1 MSTAIFP
8 LTFASEELYLLTAI
22 GLGFLFGF
30 SLERAGFG
38 NARKLAAQ
46 FYLYDMTV
54 FKVMFTAIL
63 VAMVGLYALNGLGLV
78 DMSMMWINP
87 TFMWAQVIGGFLLG
101 VGFIV
106 SGLCPGTSVVSA
118 ASGRIDGVVAFVG
131 IFIGTAVFAIAVDVV
146 PGMEALY
153 NGGSMGVSILP
164 ELLAVPTQLFVLGVV
179 IMAGA
184 AFVGAEKVEKIF
196 QRKYGMIELE
206 PKVTR
211 RTPRLKFAV
220 AGSLALVAVFAAFAP
235 PRTIE
240 RPARPMDSIEPL
252 ELAELIIAGDPDLKI
267 LDFRTIAGEDG
278 AESIPGACGC
288 GTDIDMA
295 TETANSVPPGT
306 KIVIYDDVGIWSE
319 VPGAWPE
326 TVEYRYLRGGYAAWE
341 TDVRTA
347 AEPTGHTLAERERI
361 ERQNQISAYFTGA
374 AVQTTSTSAPP
385 PVMPM
390 GGGAKKK
397 KAGGC

>member
-22 GLGFLFGF
+22 VLGFLFGF

-63 VAMVGLYALNGLGLV
+63 VAMVGLYSLNGLGYV

-101 VGFIV
+101 VGFIL
-106 SGLCPGTSVVSA
+106 SGLCPGTSMVSA
-118 ASGRIDGVVAFVG
+118 ASGRIDAVVAFVG
-131 IFIGTAVFAIAVDVV
+131 IFIGTAVFAVAVDFM

-153 NGGSMGVSILP
+153 NSGSMGVSVLP
-164 ELLAVPTQLFVLGVV
+164 ELLSVPAPLLMLGIV
-179 IMAGA
+179 IVAGA

-196 QRKYGMIELE
+196 QRKYGMIELS
-206 PKVTR
+206 PTVTR

-220 AGSLALVAVFAAFAP
+220 AGTLALVALFAAFVP
-235 PRTIE
+235 SRTME
-240 RPARPMDSIEPL
+240 HAARLMDSIEPL
-252 ELAELIIAGDPDLKI
+252 DLAELIISGDPDLKI
-267 LDFRTIAGEDG
+267 LDFRTIAGEEW

-288 GTDIDMA
+288 GTDVEKA
-295 TETANSVPPGT
+295 AETARSVPPGT
-306 KIVIYDDVGIWSE
+306 KIVIYDESGIWTE
-319 VPGAWPE
+319 VPGTWPG
-326 TVEYRYLRGGYAAWE
+326 TVDYRYVRGGYAAWH

-374 AVQTTSTSAPP
+374 AAQTTSSAAPP
-385 PVMPM
+385 PAMPM

>member
-1 MSTAIFP
+1 MI
-8 LTFASEELYLLTAI
+8 
-22 GLGFLFGF
+22 
-30 SLERAGFG
+30 
-38 NARKLAAQ
+38 
-46 FYLYDMTV
+46 
-54 FKVMFTAIL
+54 
-63 VAMVGLYALNGLGLV
+63 
-78 DMSMMWINP
+78 WINP
-87 TFMWAQVIGGFLLG
+87 TFMPAQVVGGFLLG
-101 VGFIV
+101 VGFIM

-118 ASGRIDGVVAFVG
+118 ASGRIDAVVAFVG

-164 ELLAVPTQLFVLGVV
+164 ELLSVPAPLLVLGVV

-184 AFVGAEKVEKIF
+184 AFIGAEKVEKIF
-196 QRKYGMIELE
+196 QRKYGMIDLA
-206 PKVTR
+206 PRVTR

-235 PRTIE
+235 PRTME
-240 RPARPMDSIEPL
+240 HPARPMESLEPI
-252 ELAELIIAGDPDLKI
+252 ELAEQIIAGDPDLKI
-267 LDFRTIAGEDG
+267 LDFRTIAGEEW

-306 KIVIYDDVGIWSE
+306 KIVIYDDVGIWNE
-319 VPGAWPE
+319 IPGTWPE
-326 TVEYRYLRGGYAAWE
+326 TVEYRYLRGGYAAWAS
-341 TDVRTA
+341 DVRTA
-347 AEPTGHTLAERERI
+347 AQPTGHTLAERERI

-374 AVQTTSTSAPP
+374 AVQTSTTSAPP